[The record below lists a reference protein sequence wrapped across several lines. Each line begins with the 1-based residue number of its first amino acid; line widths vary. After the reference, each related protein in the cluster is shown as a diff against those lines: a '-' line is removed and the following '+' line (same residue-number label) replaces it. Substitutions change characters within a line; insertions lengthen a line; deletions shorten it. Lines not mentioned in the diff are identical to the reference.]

1 MSILIF
7 GFFFISIFIF
17 FYLVRQSMGLSHVG
31 CLVLLLLLLDMLLDV
46 VLTFAELSWI
56 CRIFLIP
63 RLLLPS
69 CDDSS
74 SLTILK
80 LSVLI
85 LNIVLV
91 QSNLIL
97 VFVRAYRVILPV
109 IIKILSSVS
118 QFISDIVLVNVPIST
133 FLSLL

>member
-46 VLTFAELSWI
+46 VFTFTKLSWI
-56 CRIFLIP
+56 CGIFLIP

>member
-7 GFFFISIFIF
+7 GFFFISIFIL

-31 CLVLLLLLLDMLLDV
+31 CLVLLLLLLDMLLNV
-46 VLTFAELSWI
+46 IFTFTKLSWI
-56 CRIFLIP
+56 CGFFLIP

-74 SLTILK
+74 SLTVLK
-80 LSVLI
+80 LPVLI

-91 QSNLIL
+91 QSDLVLIL
-97 VFVRAYRVILPV
+97 IRAYRVILPV

-118 QFISDIVLVNVPIST
+118 HFICDIILVNVPIST